1 MSLKVDC
8 FHLCKISTSRDLGYY
23 DTFVLIAP

>member
-1 MSLKVDC
+1 MSLKVD
-8 FHLCKISTSRDLGYY
+8 FFYLGKISSSRDLGYY